1 MLLRK
6 SCLFLVSLTSLALSL
21 CKADVPAPP
30 DPPLPPTGYCST
42 IYGELSNDLTAFNQL
57 LLVNPIWTPVPGGPP
72 LLGGN
77 LQGADGN
84 SGAVIG
90 GGNYLQAIQGQLQA
104 LQATG
109 IQVVSV
115 PVPFPIL
122 YGPFLTYEKTT
133 LAPYAA
139 FYQSVAQLVH
149 AAGLKLIV
157 DNEIIYSNGVDGNW
171 ANIGG
176 YYATLGW
183 PDYQR
188 ARAQMAATIEQYMQP
203 DYFILA
209 EEPDTEAT
217 QANQPNLNNPVDA
230 ILMVQEEIA
239 AVQAYVQQQNLPAP
253 TLGAGFGSWI
263 NNLPEYLAAYLPITG
278 LDYIDF
284 HVLPINTESGVSFI
298 GNSLLIAANAAAFN
312 KPVAIGQA
320 WAWKMEDSEWNS
332 NNDEH
337 DVFRARDPFNFWA
350 PIDASF
356 LQTMQ
361 ALANYANMLYLVP
374 EGPHYLFAYQDYG
387 GTGPPPNNAGAAN
400 CTCTASS
407 CSEYEV
413 IRDENSLA
421 NAANAAAEYTT
432 TGFSW
437 YNQLVPGGD
446 SIAPTQPGQ
455 PTGQAGYTQSN
466 FSWAYSTDNVGVV
479 GYNIYRCTPA
489 VFQGS
494 CTPVWIANATPSCG
508 PTGGAVG
515 AYTTCAYN
523 DNGPNGDGLTE
534 GTPYNYQVQAFDLAG
549 NNSALSPVLYL
560 QTLTVQPNS
569 PSNLTAAPV
578 SPTSMALSWSPP
590 QNPQGLTDY
599 LIYSAAQASELNSA
613 PLLARVT
620 APTTTYTNQKLTPGT
635 TYWYAVKAVE
645 AGKDSNLSPFASA
658 TTYPPPNAPNTVT
671 GASPNPAE
679 IVLNWQEINANLGTA
694 TCCTYLVYEGAAS
707 GQETK
712 IPGTLTSPTYT
723 AKKLAAGTTYYFYVI
738 AVDNQRDDS
747 GPSNEI
753 SVTTLPDPPP
763 PIVTSFSTPSTS
775 EITLTWTWAPLS
787 GGLGIA
793 RYAITCTALTGKV
806 LKGSSTSTSS
816 PVTATVRDASPAAQY
831 TCQVVAYD
839 TGNDHSPPSYPVT
852 VTTPPVPSPPI
863 DVQATTDSP
872 TEVTVTW
879 TPTLAP
885 GGLDIATYTILRG
898 PTKTDLS
905 TLRSGYPASPLN
917 PFIDRSVVANNTYC
931 YAVEAVDSGKDTSLP
946 SSPVVCVTPAP

>member
-1 MLLRK
+1 MLPRNSFIILM
-6 SCLFLVSLTSLALSL
+6 LLVSLALPL
-21 CKADVPAPP
+21 CQADVPPP
-30 DPPLPPTGYCST
+30 SQPPGVPTGYCTT

-84 SGAVIG
+84 SGSVIG
-90 GGNYLQAIQGQLQA
+90 GGNYLQAVQGQLQA
-104 LQATG
+104 LQAMG

-157 DNEIIYSNGVDGNW
+157 DNEIVYSNGVDGNW
-171 ANIGG
+171 TNMGG
-176 YYATLGW
+176 YYATLSW

-188 ARAQMAATIEQYMQP
+188 ARAAMAATIEEYMQP

-230 ILMVQEEIA
+230 ILMVQEEVA

-253 TLGAGFGSWI
+253 TMGAGFGSWI

-284 HVLPINTESGVSFI
+284 HILPINTESGVSFI
-298 GNSLLIAANAAAFN
+298 GNSLLIAATAAAFN

-350 PIDASF
+350 PLDATF
-356 LQTMQ
+356 LETVQ

-374 EGPHYLFAYQDYG
+374 EGPHYLFAYQEYG
-387 GTGPPPNNAGAAN
+387 GTGPPPNNTGAAN

-432 TGFSW
+432 TGLSW

-446 SIAPTQPGQ
+446 SIVPTQPGQ

-479 GYNIYRCTPA
+479 GYNIYRCSPS
-489 VFQGS
+489 VYQGS
-494 CTPVWIANATPSCG
+494 CTGVWIANATPSCG
-508 PTGGAVG
+508 PTGGAAG
-515 AYTTCAYN
+515 ALTTCAYN
-523 DNGPNGDGLTE
+523 DNGPLTE

-549 NNSALSPVLYL
+549 NNSELSPVLYL

-578 SPTSMALSWSPP
+578 SPTSIALSWSPP

-599 LIYSAAQASELNSA
+599 LIYSAAQASGLNSA
-613 PLLARVT
+613 PQLARVS
-620 APTTTYTNQKLTPGT
+620 APTTTYTNQRLTPGT

-645 AGKDSNLSPFASA
+645 AGKDSNLSPFAS
-658 TTYPPPNAPNTVT
+658 TSTYPPPNAPNTVT
-671 GASPNPAE
+671 GASPTPAE
-679 IVLNWQEINANLGTA
+679 IVL
-694 TCCTYLVYEGAAS
+694 
-707 GQETK
+707 K
-712 IPGTLTSPTYT
+712 
-723 AKKLAAGTTYYFYVI
+723 
-738 AVDNQRDDS
+738 
-747 GPSNEI
+747 
-753 SVTTLPDPPP
+753 
-763 PIVTSFSTPSTS
+763 
-775 EITLTWTWAPLS
+775 
-787 GGLGIA
+787 
-793 RYAITCTALTGKV
+793 
-806 LKGSSTSTSS
+806 
-816 PVTATVRDASPAAQY
+816 
-831 TCQVVAYD
+831 
-839 TGNDHSPPSYPVT
+839 
-852 VTTPPVPSPPI
+852 
-863 DVQATTDSP
+863 
-872 TEVTVTW
+872 
-879 TPTLAP
+879 
-885 GGLDIATYTILRG
+885 
-898 PTKTDLS
+898 
-905 TLRSGYPASPLN
+905 
-917 PFIDRSVVANNTYC
+917 
-931 YAVEAVDSGKDTSLP
+931 
-946 SSPVVCVTPAP
+946 